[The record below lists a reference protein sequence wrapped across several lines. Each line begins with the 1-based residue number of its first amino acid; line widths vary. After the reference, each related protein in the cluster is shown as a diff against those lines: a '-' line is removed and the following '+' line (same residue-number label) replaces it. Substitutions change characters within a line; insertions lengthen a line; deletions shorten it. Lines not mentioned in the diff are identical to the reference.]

1 MKVYACYHKVQRI
14 EHWTILQDNL
24 EFITQSLW
32 KAIKWEENVDGFTDN
47 GKIIHTRYYKEF
59 DLQ

>member
-14 EHWTILQDNL
+14 EYWTVMKDEL

-32 KAIKWEENVDGFTDN
+32 KAVQWEKDTEDSDD
-47 GKIIHTRYYKEF
+47 KYSHTRYYKEF

>member
-1 MKVYACYHKVQRI
+1 MKVYVCYHKVQRI
-14 EHWTILQDNL
+14 EYWTVMKDEI

-32 KAIKWEENVDGFTDN
+32 KAVQWEKNTEGSDD
-47 GKIIHTRYYKEF
+47 KYSHTRYYKEF

>member
-1 MKVYACYHKVQRI
+1 MKD
-14 EHWTILQDNL
+14 EL

-32 KAIKWEENVDGFTDN
+32 KAVQWEKDTEDSDD
-47 GKIIHTRYYKEF
+47 KYSHTRYYKEF